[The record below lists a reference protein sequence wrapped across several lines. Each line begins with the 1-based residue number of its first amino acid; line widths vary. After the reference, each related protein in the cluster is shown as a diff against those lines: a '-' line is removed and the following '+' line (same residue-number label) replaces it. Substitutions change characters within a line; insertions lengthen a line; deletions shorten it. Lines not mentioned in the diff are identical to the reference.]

1 MDGTKC
7 LKNGTESPNDTE
19 FPNDTESPK
28 DDTEF
33 PNNTESPKDDTG
45 CPNNTRS
52 ARRITRS
59 ARVALDTCGVAV
71 TTIPPSMVFAL
82 EDLRPAS
89 DHRYPR

>member
-7 LKNGTESPNDTE
+7 LKNGTES
-19 FPNDTESPK
+19 PNDTESPK

-71 TTIPPSMVFAL
+71 TTGILVRDS
-82 EDLRPAS
+82 RHPA
-89 DHRYPR
+89 RVVMT